1 MEDIWQIRITKD
13 GLEKIVVGKEEPE
26 SIDWSKIGK
35 TKYERHFL
43 NPNEDSFEF
52 HNNGKMKLSGEL
64 SFLSITFQYER
75 HFV

>member
-13 GLEKIVVGKEEPE
+13 GLEKIVEGKDDPEP
-26 SIDWSKIGK
+26 IAWSKIGK

-52 HNNGKMKLSGEL
+52 YNNGKTVGWNCLENSH
-64 SFLSITFQYER
+64 YY
-75 HFV
+75 

>member
-13 GLEKIVVGKEEPE
+13 GLEKIVMGKEDPEPVA
-26 SIDWSKIGK
+26 WSKIGK

-52 HNNGKMKLSGEL
+52 HNNGKTVGWNCLENSH
-64 SFLSITFQYER
+64 YY
-75 HFV
+75 